1 MSPLVSHL
9 AFSPTQNL
17 LAWTGAEGTL
27 TRWPHPIP
35 STSPD
40 PIKTFAAPSAAGVP
54 PKMTDGP
61 MVFGEQAEKDRK
73 TDRTLMDKARDDDY
87 GLDDEDWMIDDIGL
101 LDKSENERDRVDGEF
116 AREMGA
122 LPRSSA

>member
-1 MSPLVSHL
+1 
-9 AFSPTQNL
+9 
-17 LAWTGAEGTL
+17 
-27 TRWPHPIP
+27 
-35 STSPD
+35 
-40 PIKTFAAPSAAGVP
+40 
-54 PKMTDGP
+54 